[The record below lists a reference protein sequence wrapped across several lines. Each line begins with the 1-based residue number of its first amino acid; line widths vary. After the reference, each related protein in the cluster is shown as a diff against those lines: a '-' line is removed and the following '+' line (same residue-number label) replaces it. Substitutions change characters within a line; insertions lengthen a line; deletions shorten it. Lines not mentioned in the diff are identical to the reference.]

1 MYSEDKWIF
10 KDKDDIIHDLIDGK
24 YFILDNHYNSVF
36 DNMNITS
43 KSSYEKFRTFFDEK
57 DKELHDQLKKDCEL
71 VLLNNR

>member
-24 YFILDNHYNSVF
+24 YFILDNHYDQVVETLNK
-36 DNMNITS
+36 TS
-43 KSSYEKFRTFFDEK
+43 KTSYTKFRSFFDEK
-57 DKELHDQLKKDCEL
+57 DKKLHDKLKKDCEL